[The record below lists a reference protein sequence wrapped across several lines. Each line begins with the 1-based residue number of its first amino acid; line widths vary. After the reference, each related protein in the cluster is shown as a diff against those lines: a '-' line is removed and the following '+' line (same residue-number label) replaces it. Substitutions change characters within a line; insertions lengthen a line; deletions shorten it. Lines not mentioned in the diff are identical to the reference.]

1 MHEGALLDVPPPDD
15 LQRVVDLLARQLQ
28 APMATLSVVDADRQF
43 FLASTGLPAPLALA
57 RETPLPGAICKH
69 VLFDDAPVVIPDVR
83 GDERYANHDAIE
95 LTGMG
100 CYLGAPIT
108 TGNGTR
114 IGVLCVMAREAR
126 EWTDDD
132 VRTAQDFAAVA
143 TALIE
148 ARYVRSRERQE
159 RTEKLDILTRIT
171 EGFVTFD
178 RGWHV
183 KFVNDK
189 AAALARCTPDEARGR
204 TLWELLPPLDNS
216 ELGGWL
222 RSIQSTTG
230 IYEREWKGVANP
242 GWFEL
247 RVVVS
252 SDGTSLYIRD
262 ITSRKRAEHALA
274 ASEARHRELTFVA
287 PVGIF
292 ECDAAGGCTYLNQRA
307 LELMGVEL
315 PQALGD
321 GWAMAIHPEDR
332 ERVFREWRATAQHG
346 REFRV
351 QFRFLHA
358 NGSERWASG
367 RATATRDG
375 DGTIIGFIGTV
386 ADITDIKT
394 FEREMLR
401 VNSRMEHA
409 LAGSDIGLWDWDVQ
423 TGHVMSSERAMT
435 MLGYAPGELPT
446 HAEELSGFIHP
457 DDFEQVTRLLTA
469 HLDGET
475 PFYRST
481 HRLRAKDGSWR
492 WILDAGAVV
501 ERDASGRALRAIGTH
516 VDVSESKAAE
526 ERFRLLFERSTVP
539 KLLINDQGVIDCNDA
554 AVMALR
560 ARSKQSIVGRSF
572 QTFLPRMQPGGTG
585 SREALVAAV
594 RQATESGSHRFE
606 FVLRRAD
613 GSEFPLEITLSR
625 ATYDGRAVL
634 LATWRDLTQQR
645 EAERVLRSA
654 ADAAEA
660 ASRAKSDFLAR
671 MSHELRSPLNSVI
684 GFSRL
689 LQRSRTSTLST
700 TDAKYLDRI
709 HANGVHLLAVIN
721 DILDIARIEAGR
733 EHVERTRVDVA
744 ALVRDV
750 VQQLEGQLASDSVR
764 LRTDLQC
771 GDWMIETDEQKLRQV
786 LINLVGNA
794 IKFTTAGEIVAALQ
808 FSASGAVSAI
818 EVRDT
823 GVGISPELL
832 PVIFDPFEQGETGT
846 ARRFEGT
853 GLGLAISKQL
863 CDLLGYRLTVTSDV
877 GRGSVFRITLDD
889 TSTRGDRPRSVAGS
903 SPALATASESHE
915 AAVPQ
920 QAAVPGD
927 ATEHR
932 VAIVPDE
939 ANVA

>member
-1 MHEGALLDVPPPDD
+1 
-15 LQRVVDLLARQLQ
+15 
-28 APMATLSVVDADRQF
+28 MATLSVVDADRQF
-43 FLASTGLPAPLALA
+43 FLASTGLPAPLAMA
-57 RETPLPGAICKH
+57 RQTPLPGAICKH
-69 VLFDDAPVVIPDVR
+69 VLFDAAPVVISDVR
-83 GDERYANHDAIE
+83 GDARFASHEAIE

-100 CYLGAPIT
+100 CYLGTPIT
-108 TGNGTR
+108 TGDGTR
-114 IGVLCVMAREAR
+114 IGALCVMAREAR

-132 VRTAQDFAAVA
+132 VRTVQDFAAVA

-148 ARYVRSRERQE
+148 ARYMRVRERQE
-159 RTEKLDILTRIT
+159 RSEKLDILTRIT

-178 RGWHV
+178 RDWRV
-183 KFVNDK
+183 KFVNAT
-189 AAALARCTPDEARGR
+189 AAALTRRTPEEATGR
-204 TLWELLPPLDNS
+204 VLWELLPAIENS
-216 ELGGWL
+216 EIGCWL
-222 RSIQSTTG
+222 RSIQSTPG

-242 GWFEL
+242 GWFEM

-252 SDGTSLYIRD
+252 PDGTSLYIRD

-274 ASEARHRELTFVA
+274 ASEARYRELTFVA

-307 LELMGVEL
+307 VELMGVEL
-315 PQALGD
+315 EHALGD
-321 GWAMAIHPEDR
+321 GWAMAIHPDDR
-332 ERVFREWRATAQHG
+332 DRVFREWQATAADG

-358 NGSERWASG
+358 NGSERWATG
-367 RATATRDG
+367 RATATRDS
-375 DGTIIGFIGTV
+375 DGEIIGFIGTV

-401 VNSRMEHA
+401 VNARFEHA

-423 TGHVMSSERAMT
+423 SGRVIFSDRIAT
-435 MLGYAPGELPT
+435 MLGYAPEDFPG
-446 HAEELSGFIHP
+446 HVDDWSSRVHP
-457 DDFEQVTRLLTA
+457 DDLDDVTRLLTA
-469 HLDGET
+469 HLDGLT
-475 PFYRST
+475 PYYRST
-481 HRLRAKDGSWR
+481 HRLLAKDGSWR

-501 ERDASGRALRAIGTH
+501 ERDVDGRALRAIGTH

-554 AVMALR
+554 AVTALR
-560 ARSKQSIVGRSF
+560 ARSKRTIVGRSF
-572 QTFLPRMQPGGTG
+572 QTFLPRVQPGGTS
-585 SREALVAAV
+585 SREALVASV
-594 RQATESGSHRFE
+594 RLATESGSHRFE

-613 GSEFPLEITLSR
+613 GTEFPLEITLSR
-625 ATYDGRAVL
+625 ATYEGRAVL
-634 LATWRDLTQQR
+634 LATWHDLTHQR
-645 EAERVLRSA
+645 EVERVLRSA

-689 LQRSRTSTLST
+689 LQKSRTSTLST
-700 TDAKYLDRI
+700 NDAKYLDRI

-744 ALVRDV
+744 GLVRDV
-750 VQQLEGQLASDSVR
+750 VQQLEGQLSSDTVR
-764 LRTDLQC
+764 LRTDLRK
-771 GDWMIETDEQKLRQV
+771 GDCMVETDEQKLRQV

-794 IKFTTAGEIVAALQ
+794 IKFTSCGDIVAALEMN
-808 FSASGAVSAI
+808 ASGGVAAI

-823 GVGISPELL
+823 GVGISPDLL

-863 CDLLGYRLTVTSDV
+863 CDLLGYRLTVTSEL
-877 GRGSVFRITLDD
+877 GHGSVFRISLDGAPKPD
-889 TSTRGDRPRSVAGS
+889 VCARDASGSAPNPETETVPHGAKPPDAVIVA
-903 SPALATASESHE
+903 
-915 AAVPQ
+915 
-920 QAAVPGD
+920 
-927 ATEHR
+927 
-932 VAIVPDE
+932 
-939 ANVA
+939 